1 MATRAQVRRAV
12 DAHLEA
18 ALATGARRRAEKV
31 FAVSAHFDSRR
42 KRLHIELAS
51 GRAVAIPVAE
61 IEGLSSA
68 RPAQVKAMVLTGKGY
83 GLHWPALD
91 LDLTVPDLIAGCFGT
106 KAWMRSLA
114 RHAGQVKSEAKAAA
128 ARANGRKGG
137 RPPKR
142 AATERNGDLRP

>member
-1 MATRAQVRRAV
+1 MATRVQVQTAV
-12 DAHLEA
+12 DARLAA
-18 ALATGARRRAEKV
+18 ALAAGARRRAEKV
-31 FAVSAHFDSRR
+31 FALSAHFDSRR

-68 RPAQVKAMVLTGKGY
+68 KPSQIRAVKLAGRGY

-91 LDLTVPDLIAGCFGT
+91 LDLAVPDLVAGCFGT

-114 RHAGQVKSEAKAAA
+114 RHAGKVKSEAKAAA

-142 AATERNGDLRP
+142 ATTMQGNAIEP

>member
-1 MATRAQVRRAV
+1 MATRTQVQRAV
-12 DAHLEA
+12 DARLEK
-18 ALATGARRRAEKV
+18 ALAAGARRRADKV
-31 FAVSAHFDSRR
+31 LALSARFDPRR

-61 IEGLSSA
+61 IEGLATA
-68 RPAQVKAMVLTGKGY
+68 RPSQIRAMKLTGKGY
-83 GLHWPALD
+83 GLHWPTLD
-91 LDLTVPDLIAGCFGT
+91 LDLAVPDLIAGCFGT
-106 KAWMRSLA
+106 RAWMQSLA